1 MPFIVK
7 MTKYIMQLGLCEIY
21 HPHFHGQNEDIAL
34 LYTSFIYMQPIS
46 IEEFYHLDY
55 QDTLCQWERS
65 MDQSMRGY
73 HENELKHPHIRN
85 YLTLVKNNIYRK
97 PQIVSKFELDS
108 GHTLCIIKT
117 LWLKILQRKW
127 KKYYQARIS
136 SFKQPQNLMKRSIL
150 GHW

>member
-1 MPFIVK
+1 
-7 MTKYIMQLGLCEIY
+7 MQLGLCEIY
-21 HPHFHGQNEDIAL
+21 HPHFHGRNDNDNDNDDDGGF

-46 IEEFYHLDY
+46 IEEFYDSDY
-55 QDTLCQWERS
+55 HDTLGQWKLSR
-65 MDQSMRGY
+65 DQSMRGY

-85 YLTLVKNNIYRK
+85 YLNLEKNNIYRR

-117 LWLKILQRKW
+117 IWLKILQRKW

-136 SFKQPQNLMKRSIL
+136 SFKQPRKLMKRSIL